1 MARPRAPWSVASPG
15 GGCEETGAAGYLL
28 PPPPPPNSTLASRCS
43 SAAME
48 VGCLPVELWRVILA
62 YLPLP
67 DLGRCCQVCRAWRE
81 LILSL
86 DNTRW
91 RQLCLGCP
99 ECRHPNWPS
108 QPHLEPPSWREALKQ
123 HALSARTWT
132 RNGPELQSSACLF
145 FFRRRKDRRV
155 WHVGPGCE
163 FETLRGVLG
172 AVGPYDRVV
181 LHPGVYEEQAEVT
194 LKVPVELVGLGRLG
208 EVALLVCMEQQCPTA
223 RLCNLV
229 FMPPWFSTVVYKTS
243 WGHIQLDNCNFEGAQ
258 LQIRGPGTCQ
268 ARFCSFSQGSSAHL
282 LGVVLSLLDSC
293 DFSGSDTASVT
304 VEGPPVSERN
314 WACKH
319 LAALAKTFPS
329 DSLCSPKGPHA
340 APAGEPD
347 PPRGIVNKEHARME
361 DWKTRTGGEAGCQG
375 TLIEDGWSDGERS
388 EGEEEN
394 RHGEGADNAEKELM
408 WDYKIPCGHHGL
420 SHLLRPR
427 ADGSLPLASSP
438 DPPSATP
445 QPLTLLQELE
455 QDPDAALLWTS
466 ALGCILRRCLFRD
479 GKGGVHVS
487 NYGQVRLEDNIFRG
501 LNYAVR
507 CIQNSTIVM
516 LRNEVCECRA
526 SGVFLRLSARGL
538 IAENNI
544 HSNGEAGLDIRK
556 GANPTILCNRIH
568 GGLRSG
574 IVVLGNGKGS
584 IRSNLIYNNKEAGVY
599 ILFSGNP
606 VVSGN
611 HIFQGQAAGIAINE
625 NGRGVITENVIRENQ
640 WGGVDIRRGGDPI
653 LRNNYI
659 CHGYSDGVV
668 VGERG
673 RGLIEGNHVYCNKG
687 CGVWVMSSSLPQL
700 LGNYI
705 LHNCMYGLAVFCRKD
720 PGSVESREGSWPGQD
735 GVGGDAGV
743 GERRGVE
750 GEGREGQENFNEEG
764 ELFAWESDLD
774 SEDERHSARRSIS
787 VALVEGNCVSHNGAV
802 GLYVKSSE
810 ALNVFANLVNGNR
823 GLGVAVLQSSQLTRL
838 VTNCVLKNSRGGV
851 TVEKDCRVELRGNGV
866 YDNGGHGV
874 RFSGSGQI
882 VENDVV
888 GNTGYGIQVSASTD
902 VKIVRNR
909 VQPAQGCGIA
919 LLGPVKGAVHDN
931 ILFQGHPENKKT
943 LLHMDPGN
951 ESCVLCNNSILRH
964 NSSSTPAPAWIL
976 KNPPPRPLASS
987 HPGLSSSQYPS
998 RLGISMTARVGATVE
1013 SGCHSGSMFCS
1024 IL

>member
-1 MARPRAPWSVASPG
+1 
-15 GGCEETGAAGYLL
+15 
-28 PPPPPPNSTLASRCS
+28 
-43 SAAME
+43 ME
-48 VGCLPVELWRVILA
+48 VGSLPVELWRVILA

-91 RQLCLGCP
+91 RQLCLRCP

-108 QPHLEPPSWREALKQ
+108 QPHLEPPSWREALRQ
-123 HALSARTWT
+123 HALASRTWAQ
-132 RNGPELQSSACLF
+132 NGPELQSSTCLL

-163 FETLRGVLG
+163 FETLRGALG
-172 AVGPYDRVV
+172 AAGPYDRVV
-181 LHPGVYEEQAEVT
+181 LHPGVYEEQAELT

-243 WGHIQLDNCNFEGAQ
+243 WGHVQLDNCNFEGAQ

-282 LGVVLSLLDSC
+282 LGVVLSLMDSC

-304 VEGPPVSERN
+304 VEGPPLSERN

-319 LAALAKTFPS
+319 LAALARTFPS
-329 DSLCSPKGPHA
+329 CGMYGNNSNLSRGPQ
-340 APAGEPD
+340 AGSAGGPQ
-347 PPRGIVNKEHARME
+347 PPGNNVKKEHVNME
-361 DWKTRTGGEAGCQG
+361 DWQRRTGVDALCQG
-375 TLIEDGWSDGERS
+375 TVIEEGWSDGEHS

-394 RHGEGADNAEKELM
+394 RDGEKTNDTKNPFTL
-408 WDYKIPCGHHGL
+408 DYKISYDNHGL
-420 SHLLRPR
+420 SNLLKAR

-438 DPPSATP
+438 DPLPVTP
-445 QPLTLLQELE
+445 EPLTLQQELDR
-455 QDPDAALLWTS
+455 DPEAQMLVSST
-466 ALGCILRRCLFRD
+466 LGCILRRCLFRE
-479 GKGGVHVS
+479 GKGGVHLS
-487 NYGQVRLEDNIFRG
+487 NYGQARLEGNVFRG

-526 SGVFLRLSARGL
+526 SGVFLRLSAQGL
-538 IAENNI
+538 IAENDI

-556 GANPTILCNRIH
+556 GANPIILCNRIH
-568 GGLRSG
+568 SGLRSG
-574 IVVLGNGKGS
+574 VVVLGKGKGS
-584 IRSNLIYNNKEAGVY
+584 IRSNWIYNNKEAGVY

-625 NGRGVITENVIRENQ
+625 NGRGIITDNVIKENQ

-659 CHGYSDGVV
+659 CYGFSDGVV

-700 LGNYI
+700 LGNHI
-705 LHNCMYGLAVFCRKD
+705 THNCMYGLAVFCRKD
-720 PGSVESREGSWPGQD
+720 PDNIEAREGNWPGQEGIGGD
-735 GVGGDAGV
+735 GVS

-750 GEGREGQENFNEEG
+750 AEGREVQENLNEEG
-764 ELFAWESDLD
+764 ELFAWESDLE
-774 SEDERHSARRSIS
+774 SEDERHSARRSTS
-787 VALVEGNCVSHNGAV
+787 VALVEGNCMSYNGAV

-810 ALNVFANLVNGNR
+810 ALNVFANLVNSNR
-823 GLGVAVLQSSQLTRL
+823 GTGIAVLQSSQLTRL
-838 VTNCVLKNSRGGV
+838 VTNCILENGRAGV
-851 TVEKDCRVELRGNGV
+851 TVEKDCRVELRGNGI
-866 YDNGGHGV
+866 YENNGHGIS
-874 RFSGSGQI
+874 FSGNGQI
-882 VENDVV
+882 AENDVI
-888 GNTGYGIQVSASTD
+888 GNRGYGIQVSDCAD
-902 VKIVRNR
+902 IKVLRNR

-919 LLGPVKGAVHDN
+919 VMGPVKGVVHDN
-931 ILFQGHPENKKT
+931 LLFQGHPGNKKA
-943 LLHMDPGN
+943 LLHMDPGTDG
-951 ESCVLCNNSILRH
+951 CVLRNNNILRH
-964 NSSSTPAPAWIL
+964 NNSCTSAPPWVL
-976 KNPPPRPLASS
+976 ENPPPRPLASS
-987 HPGLSSSQYPS
+987 PSGLSSTQYPS
-998 RLGISMTARVGATVE
+998 RLGISMATRISATVE

>member
-1 MARPRAPWSVASPG
+1 
-15 GGCEETGAAGYLL
+15 
-28 PPPPPPNSTLASRCS
+28 
-43 SAAME
+43 ME
-48 VGCLPVELWRVILA
+48 VGSLPVELWRVILA

-81 LILSL
+81 LVISL

-91 RQLCLGCP
+91 RQLCLRCP

-123 HALSARTWT
+123 HAMATRTWT
-132 RNGPELQSSACLF
+132 QNGPELQSSACLL

-155 WHVGPGCE
+155 WHVGPGLE
-163 FETLRGVLG
+163 FETLRGALG

-181 LHPGVYEEQAEVT
+181 LHPGVYEEQAEVV
-194 LKVPVELVGLGRLG
+194 LKMPVELVGLGRLG

-243 WGHIQLDNCNFEGAQ
+243 WGHVQLDNCNFEGAQ

-268 ARFCSFSQGSSAHL
+268 ARFCSFSRGSSAHL
-282 LGVVLSLLDSC
+282 VGVVLSLFDSC

-319 LAALAKTFPS
+319 LAALARTFPS
-329 DSLCSPKGPHA
+329 CGMSGSFNCPPFAGSNAGRKQLGANDKKEPVSL
-340 APAGEPD
+340 
-347 PPRGIVNKEHARME
+347 E
-361 DWKTRTGGEAGCQG
+361 DFQR
-375 TLIEDGWSDGERS
+375 R
-388 EGEEEN
+388 
-394 RHGEGADNAEKELM
+394 
-408 WDYKIPCGHHGL
+408 
-420 SHLLRPR
+420 
-427 ADGSLPLASSP
+427 
-438 DPPSATP
+438 
-445 QPLTLLQELE
+445 QELDR
-455 QDPDAALLWTS
+455 DPVAQMLAAST
-466 ALGCILRRCLFRD
+466 LGCILRRCLLRE
-479 GKGGVHVS
+479 GKGGVHLS
-487 NYGQVRLEDNIFRG
+487 NYGQARLEGNILRG

-526 SGVFLRLSARGL
+526 SGVFLRLSAQGL

-556 GANPTILCNRIH
+556 GAYPIIVCNKIH
-568 GGLRSG
+568 SGLRSG
-574 IVVLGNGKGS
+574 VVVLGNGKGS
-584 IRSNLIYNNKEAGVY
+584 IRSNQIFNNKEAGVY

-625 NGRGVITENVIRENQ
+625 NGRGMISENVIKENQ

-659 CHGYSDGVV
+659 CYGYSDGVV

-700 LGNYI
+700 LGNYVT
-705 LHNCMYGLAVFCRKD
+705 HNCMYGLAVFCRKD
-720 PGSVESREGSWPGQD
+720 PENMDAREGNW
-735 GVGGDAGV
+735 AG
-743 GERRGVE
+743 
-750 GEGREGQENFNEEG
+750 EGQENLNEEG

-787 VALVEGNCVSHNGAV
+787 VALVESNCINYNGAV

-810 ALNVFANLVNGNR
+810 PLNVFANLVNGNR
-823 GLGVAVLQSSQLTRL
+823 GTGVAVLQSSQLTRL
-838 VTNCVLKNSRGGV
+838 VTNCILENARGGV
-851 TVEKDCRVELRGNGV
+851 TVEKDCRVELRGNGI
-866 YDNGGHGV
+866 YKNCGHGV
-874 RFSGSGQI
+874 TFTGNGQI

-888 GNTGYGIQVSASTD
+888 GNRGYGIQVSGSVD
-902 VKIVRNR
+902 IKVLRNR

-919 LLGPVKGAVHDN
+919 VLGPVKGVVHDN
-931 ILFQGHPENKKT
+931 LLFQGHPGNKKM

-951 ESCVLCNNSILRH
+951 DSCVLRNNSVLRH
-964 NSSSTPAPAWIL
+964 NNSCTSAPPWVL
-976 KNPPPRPLASS
+976 ENPPPRPLASS
-987 HPGLSSSQYPS
+987 PSGLASSQYPS
-998 RLGISMTARVGATVE
+998 RLGISMTTRISATVE
-1013 SGCHSGSMFCS
+1013 SGCHNGSMFCS

>member
-1 MARPRAPWSVASPG
+1 M
-15 GGCEETGAAGYLL
+15 ETG
-28 PPPPPPNSTLASRCS
+28 S
-43 SAAME
+43 
-48 VGCLPVELWRVILA
+48 LPVELWRLILA

-81 LILSL
+81 LIFSL

-91 RQLCLGCP
+91 RQLCLGRP

-108 QPHLEPPSWREALKQ
+108 RPHLEPPSWREALRQ
-123 HALSARTWT
+123 HALAARTWT
-132 RNGPELQSSACLF
+132 RNGSEIQSSACLL

-163 FETLRGVLG
+163 FETLRGALG
-172 AVGPYDRVV
+172 VVGPYDRVV
-181 LHPGVYEEQAEVT
+181 LHPGVYEEQAEVA
-194 LKVPVELVGLGRLG
+194 LKVPVELVGLGLLG

-243 WGHIQLDNCNFEGAQ
+243 WGHVQLDNCNFEGAQ

-282 LGVVLSLLDSC
+282 LGVVISLLDSC
-293 DFSGSDTASVT
+293 DFSGSDAASVT
-304 VEGPPVSERN
+304 VEGPPASERN

-319 LAALAKTFPS
+319 LAALARTFPS
-329 DSLCSPKGPHA
+329 QFGSSPSSPRGSS
-340 APAGEPD
+340 AGEPD
-347 PPRGIVNKEHARME
+347 PAGGVKKEYVSME
-361 DWKTRTGGEAGCQG
+361 DWKRRTGGDAVCQG
-375 TLIEDGWSDGERS
+375 TVIEDGWSDGEHS
-388 EGEEEN
+388 DGEEPKQDGTQN
-394 RHGEGADNAEKELM
+394 SKKLFTLI
-408 WDYKIPCGHHGL
+408 YKIPHENHGL
-420 SHLLRPR
+420 SHLLKPR
-427 ADGSLPLASSP
+427 EDGSLPLASSP
-438 DPPSATP
+438 EPPSATP
-445 QPLTLLQELE
+445 EPLTLQQELDR
-455 QDPDAALLWTS
+455 DPEAQMLAS
-466 ALGCILRRCLFRD
+466 SVLGCIARRCLFRD
-479 GKGGVHVS
+479 GKGGVHLS
-487 NYGQVRLEDNIFRG
+487 NYGQARLEENVFRG

-526 SGVFLRLSARGL
+526 SGVFLRLSAQGV

-556 GANPTILCNRIH
+556 GANPIILCNKIH
-568 GGLRSG
+568 SGLRSG
-574 IVVLGNGKGS
+574 VVVLGNGKGS

-611 HIFQGQAAGIAINE
+611 HIFQGQAAGVAINE
-625 NGRGVITENVIRENQ
+625 NGRGMIT
-640 WGGVDIRRGGDPI
+640 G
-653 LRNNYI
+653 
-659 CHGYSDGVV
+659 
-668 VGERG
+668 
-673 RGLIEGNHVYCNKG
+673 NKG

-705 LHNCMYGLAVFCRKD
+705 IHNCMYGLAVFCRKD
-720 PGSVESREGSWPGQD
+720 PENAEAREGNWPGQD
-735 GVGGDAGV
+735 GGDAV
-743 GERRGVE
+743 NGERRAAE
-750 GEGREGQENFNEEG
+750 GEARDGQENFNEEG

-787 VALVEGNCVSHNGAV
+787 VALVEGNCLSYNGAV

-810 ALNVFANLVNGNR
+810 ALNVFGNLVNSNCGP
-823 GLGVAVLQSSQLTRL
+823 GIAVLQSSQLTRL
-838 VTNCVLKNSRGGV
+838 VTNCIVQNGRGGV
-851 TVEKDCRVELRGNGV
+851 TVEKDCRVELRGNGI
-866 YDNGGHGV
+866 YENSGHGV
-874 RFSGSGQI
+874 RLSGNGQI

-888 GNTGYGIQVSASTD
+888 GNCGCGIQVSASTD
-902 VKIVRNR
+902 MKVLRNR
-909 VQPAQGCGIA
+909 VQPVQGCGIA

-931 ILFQGHPENKKT
+931 ILFQGHPDNKKS
-943 LLHMDPGN
+943 LLHVDPGS
-951 ESCVLCNNSILRH
+951 ESCVLRNNSILKPN
-964 NSSSTPAPAWIL
+964 NSCAPAPPWVL
-976 KNPPPRPLASS
+976 ENPPPRPLASS
-987 HPGLSSSQYPS
+987 PAGLSSSQYPS

>member
-1 MARPRAPWSVASPG
+1 
-15 GGCEETGAAGYLL
+15 
-28 PPPPPPNSTLASRCS
+28 
-43 SAAME
+43 ME
-48 VGCLPVELWRVILA
+48 VGSLPVELWRVILA

-108 QPHLEPPSWREALKQ
+108 QPHLEPPSWREALKHQ
-123 HALSARTWT
+123 ALATRTWT
-132 RNGPELQSSACLF
+132 QNGPELQSSACLL

-163 FETLRGVLG
+163 FETLRGALG

-181 LHPGVYEEQAEVT
+181 LHPGVYEEQAEVA
-194 LKVPVELVGLGRLG
+194 LKVPVEVIGLGTLG

-243 WGHIQLDNCNFEGAQ
+243 WGHVQLDNCNFEGAQ
-258 LQIRGPGTCQ
+258 LQVRGPGTCQ

-282 LGVVLSLLDSC
+282 LGVVLSLLESC
-293 DFSGSDTASVT
+293 EFSGSDTASVT

-319 LAALAKTFPS
+319 LAALARTFP
-329 DSLCSPKGPHA
+329 LCGISGNN
-340 APAGEPD
+340 GSS
-347 PPRGIVNKEHARME
+347 PRGRLGSSTCGHQLPGNNIKKEHVKVD
-361 DWKTRTGGEAGCQG
+361 DWQKRNKMDVVCQG
-375 TLIEDGWSDGERS
+375 CVIEDGWSDGEHS
-388 EGEEEN
+388 EGEEESQ
-394 RHGEGADNAEKELM
+394 HGDKTNTKNSL
-408 WDYKIPCGHHGL
+408 DYKIPYNNHGL
-420 SHLLRPR
+420 SHLLKLQ
-427 ADGSLPLASSP
+427 ADGSLPLASSS
-438 DPPSATP
+438 DPQPVTP
-445 QPLTLLQELE
+445 EPLTLQQELE
-455 QDPDAALLWTS
+455 RDPEAQMLAAS
-466 ALGCILRRCLFRD
+466 SLGCILRRCLFRD
-479 GKGGVHVS
+479 GKGGVHLS
-487 NYGQVRLEDNIFRG
+487 NYGQARLEGSVFRG

-526 SGVFLRLSARGL
+526 SGVFLRLSAQGL

-556 GANPTILCNRIH
+556 GANPIIVCNRIH
-568 GGLRSG
+568 SGLRSG
-574 IVVLGNGKGS
+574 VVVLGNGKGS
-584 IRSNLIYNNKEAGVY
+584 IRSNQIFNNKEAGVY

-625 NGRGVITENVIRENQ
+625 NGRGMITENVIKENQ

-659 CHGYSDGVV
+659 CYGFSDGVV

-705 LHNCMYGLAVFCRKD
+705 THNCMYGLAVFCRKE
-720 PGSVESREGSWPGQD
+720 PENIEARAGNWPGQE
-735 GVGGDAGV
+735 GIVGEGGS

-750 GEGREGQENFNEEG
+750 EGRERQENLNEEG

-787 VALVEGNCVSHNGAV
+787 VALVESNCISYNGV

-810 ALNVFANLVNGNR
+810 PLNVFANLINCNR
-823 GLGVAVLQSSQLTRL
+823 SIGIAVLQSSQLTRL
-838 VTNCVLKNSRGGV
+838 VTNCILENGREGV
-851 TVEKDCRVELRGNGV
+851 AVEKDCRVELRGNGI
-866 YDNGGHGV
+866 YENNGHGV
-874 RFSGSGQI
+874 SFSGNGQI

-888 GNTGYGIQVSASTD
+888 GNRGCGIQVSGIAD
-902 VKIVRNR
+902 IKVLRNR
-909 VQPAQGCGIA
+909 VQPSQGCGIA
-919 LLGPVKGAVHDN
+919 VLGAAKGVVHDN
-931 ILFQGHPENKKT
+931 LLFQGHPGNKKT
-943 LLHMDPGN
+943 LLDKDPSN
-951 ESCVLCNNSILRH
+951 ESCVLRNNNIQRH
-964 NSSSTPAPAWIL
+964 DNSCTSAPPWIL
-976 KNPPPRPLASS
+976 ENPPPRPLASS
-987 HPGLSSSQYPS
+987 PTGLSSSQYPS
-998 RLGISMTARVGATVE
+998 RLGISMTTRISATVE